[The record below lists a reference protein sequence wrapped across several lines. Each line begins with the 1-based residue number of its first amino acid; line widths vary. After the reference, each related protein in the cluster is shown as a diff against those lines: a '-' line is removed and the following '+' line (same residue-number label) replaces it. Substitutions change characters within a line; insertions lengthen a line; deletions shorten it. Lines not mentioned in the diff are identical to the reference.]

1 MNKKLVKRVAVASLA
16 ALMTIPNLNVP
27 INNTNTVY
35 AAVTD
40 PSLLKSI
47 KKCQDLIEKYKAEGN
62 EVGVKTWTKNL
73 ENTIRNAEE
82 SQKIID
88 ESNRRKAASEQRQA
102 EANAKQAEAERIAN
116 KVYPLEYNGKPV
128 YYTKDFI
135 EYVKNTPELNDFK
148 PHWYEAAD
156 MPGLKFQI
164 VLDEYGHV
172 QNTNCNLSAEY
183 LPDGEYIDR
192 FNGSERQIIHKTQV
206 VKIKYIS
213 PFETMGTLPYG
224 SGNWAV
230 DHNAIRR
237 SGAGGDG
244 YIARGL
250 NTYIARRDLEWR
262 YGDGWPE
269 GYKGIILGS
278 EQDPNPN
285 WRGNLRV
292 FPRAT
297 FISQGNAAGFNTH
310 TKEGGRDVDFSRAF
324 GKEFEIIYD
333 GVFDRYDI
341 NNNIADEYK

>member
-1 MNKKLVKRVAVASLA
+1 M
-16 ALMTIPNLNVP
+16 P
-27 INNTNTVY
+27 INNVNTVY

-40 PSLLKSI
+40 PGLLKSM

-73 ENTIRNAEE
+73 ENTMRNAEE
-82 SQKIID
+82 SQKLID
-88 ESNRRKAASEQRQA
+88 ERDRSMAASKQRQA

-164 VLDEYGHV
+164 VLDEYGKV
-172 QNTNCNLSAEY
+172 GDCNANITIED
-183 LPDGEYIDR
+183 LPDGEYIAR

-206 VKIKYIS
+206 IKVKYIS
-213 PFETMGTLPYG
+213 PFETMGVVPG
-224 SGNWAV
+224 SGNWAT

-250 NTYIARRDLEWR
+250 NVLILRRDLEWR
-262 YGDGWPE
+262 YGDG
-269 GYKGIILGS
+269 
-278 EQDPNPN
+278 
-285 WRGNLRV
+285 
-292 FPRAT
+292 
-297 FISQGNAAGFNTH
+297 
-310 TKEGGRDVDFSRAF
+310 
-324 GKEFEIIYD
+324 
-333 GVFDRYDI
+333 
-341 NNNIADEYK
+341 